1 MPGGKQ
7 ELAAWEIRETAGG
20 VKLVPFM
27 SLRHSPGV
35 IDLAVLA
42 GGSELVLADRAHSLY
57 AYEVAH
63 AVGPQLLVVTIM
75 GFKSVFVLM
84 QSTLYVKVCALELSE
99 LQFRKSRERRLCEGR
114 PSQDPGPFFPSR
126 FGGW

>member
-1 MPGGKQ
+1 MPGGEQ
-7 ELAAWEIRETAGG
+7 GLAAWEIREAPGG

-27 SLRHSPGV
+27 SLRHSPGD

-42 GGSELVLADRAHSLY
+42 GGSELVLVDRAHSLY

-63 AVGPQLLVVTIM
+63 AVGPQLLDVPIK

-84 QSTLYVKVCALELSE
+84 QSTFHSKVCALELSE
-99 LQFRKSRERRLCEGR
+99 
-114 PSQDPGPFFPSR
+114 
-126 FGGW
+126 